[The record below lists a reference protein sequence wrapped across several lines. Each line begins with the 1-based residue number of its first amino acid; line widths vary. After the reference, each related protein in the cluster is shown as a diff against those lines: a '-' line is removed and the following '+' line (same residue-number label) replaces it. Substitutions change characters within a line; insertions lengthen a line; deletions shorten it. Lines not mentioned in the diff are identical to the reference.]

1 MIRNPESRRMIV
13 GYAMVGSIVA
23 APFLALLYA
32 VWLGALVMA
41 LALLATS
48 FIAFD
53 MVTTFPKERRPR
65 IQRLG
70 KINLLLATA
79 CFIAAIASFLTR

>member
-1 MIRNPESRRMIV
+1 MII
-13 GYAMVGSIVA
+13 GYLMVGAIVI

-53 MVTTFPKERRPR
+53 MLTTIPEERRAR
-65 IQRLG
+65 VQRLG
-70 KINLLLATA
+70 KVNLLLSAA
-79 CFIAAIASFLTR
+79 CFIAAIVTFFTR